1 VLAQAIPTAEK
12 MVADIKRAH
21 TGLMTEH
28 HTVNSQEFKAI
39 GDLNKLVSR
48 LRKSHND
55 LSTLDQKLSSILE
68 SSEYRMSASTRQDA
82 TKLSQTLEQSKQMIA
97 KSISELTS

>member
-1 VLAQAIPTAEK
+1 
-12 MVADIKRAH
+12 
-21 TGLMTEH
+21 MTEH
-28 HTVNSQEFKAI
+28 YTVNSQEFKAI